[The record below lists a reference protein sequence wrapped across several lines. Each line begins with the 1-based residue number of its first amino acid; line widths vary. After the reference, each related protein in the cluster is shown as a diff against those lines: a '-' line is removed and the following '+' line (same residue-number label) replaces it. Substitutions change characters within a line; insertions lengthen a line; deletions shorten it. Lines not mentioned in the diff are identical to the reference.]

1 MAEPIKISQPSKE
14 QERALSLKGSD
25 WRLIWDP
32 KTKNWKTVKVQDVKA
47 SDITY
52 DEWKGGKTT
61 YTPITPGRGGALDVA
76 EETAAKQAEEDPLY
90 KDVRDYGLEVVT
102 DPKDGRTELKG
113 FAVGPDGKVTDQV
126 VNYYLYLDRND
137 KINLSQDYNA
147 IKKIALDDLKANNQ
161 LDSLFQE
168 LYNKKLISKET
179 YNSRNLQASDFNDA
193 LLSSINSY
201 SKDVVGNR
209 QFGGDKLATNFLDF
223 LKTGVSSGKGGGANL
238 PTRTFQDISKVEL
251 NAFIDQIYLET
262 IGRKPTEEQR
272 ASKLKELNKIVK
284 KGVLS
289 ESKIVG
295 GEIQQRT
302 TGGFDEQEQ
311 ALKLREKLKT
321 ENPLEF
327 ERRQAFGFMDELTK
341 ILGGGL

>member
-1 MAEPIKISQPSKE
+1 MAESIKISQPSKE

-32 KTKNWKTVKVQDVKA
+32 KTKNWKTVKIQDVKA

-52 DEWKGGKTT
+52 DDWKNGQNT
-61 YTPITPGRGGALDVA
+61 YIPTTPGRSGALDVA
-76 EETAAKQAEEDPLY
+76 EETATKEAEQDPLY
-90 KDVRDYGLEVVT
+90 KYVRDYGLEVVT
-102 DPKDGRTELKG
+102 DPKNGTTELKG
-113 FAVGPDGKVTDQV
+113 FAVEPGGKITDQV
-126 VNYYLYLDRND
+126 VNYYLYLDRNG

-147 IKKIALDDLKANNQ
+147 IKKIAIHDLKASNQ
-161 LDSLFQE
+161 LDSLFQD

-179 YNSRNLQASDFNDA
+179 YNSRNIQAADFNGE
-193 LLSSINSY
+193 LVNIINSY
-201 SKDVVGNR
+201 SKNVIGNR
-209 QFGGDKLATNFLDF
+209 QFGGEKLATNFLDF
-223 LKTGVSSGKGGGANL
+223 VKTGVSAGRGGAANL
-238 PTRTFQDISKVEL
+238 PTRTFQDISEVEL

-262 IGRKPTEEQR
+262 IGRKPTQEQR

-302 TGGFDEQEQ
+302 TGGFDKQEQ
-311 ALKLREKLKT
+311 ALKLRERLKT

>member
-1 MAEPIKISQPSKE
+1 MLLVIV
-14 QERALSLKGSD
+14 SL
-25 WRLIWDP
+25 
-32 KTKNWKTVKVQDVKA
+32 V
-47 SDITY
+47 
-52 DEWKGGKTT
+52 
-61 YTPITPGRGGALDVA
+61 
-76 EETAAKQAEEDPLY
+76 
-90 KDVRDYGLEVVT
+90 
-102 DPKDGRTELKG
+102 
-113 FAVGPDGKVTDQV
+113 
-126 VNYYLYLDRND
+126 
-137 KINLSQDYNA
+137 
-147 IKKIALDDLKANNQ
+147 
-161 LDSLFQE
+161 
-168 LYNKKLISKET
+168 
-179 YNSRNLQASDFNDA
+179 
-193 LLSSINSY
+193 
-201 SKDVVGNR
+201 
-209 QFGGDKLATNFLDF
+209 DKLATNFLDF
-223 LKTGVSSGKGGGANL
+223 LKTGISSGKGGRANL